1 MTEEE
6 SHETSHSTSVES
18 GNEERQEVEQKEV
31 DIKKT
36 KLYHTL
42 TPWKKFSHTLKEV
55 SLLYFFGFIVSLFLF
70 GLKHLI
76 VYARLDGRF
85 YLYRNETKVQYAV
98 SDALSVVSSFIF
110 AFTLIDTFLY
120 YMSGYL
126 MEKVNFLTL
135 AMFYTNSV
143 SSLLSSMILVFGSVV
158 YCKFNEVDYK
168 IKESHSVGI
177 EQSLTT
183 CFLSLLVI
191 TMKDIF
197 VKKVRMG
204 FNHTNYLSRI
214 QKCLIE
220 HQFIKTLE
228 VVRKRIK
235 GQKNGKKKRYW
246 MFSQPAQDQQAGAE
260 TDTPSQEEIPE
271 DNEKYFKPKF
281 MAVPEDLTD
290 VKQKMIIF
298 KEFEK
303 IMNTKI
309 YHMDKGIGAAVDIK
323 QESQKR
329 AEKIATW
336 LAADRKKFQIRHLKK
351 YVDSEY
357 VDNIVSVLGLSE
369 TQLLSEKDIA
379 TLIEKTK
386 REKYAVKRSLV
397 QMDKALLRVSHF
409 ITGSIFV
416 FAAIALLSPTISAND
431 VVKGVFGT
439 FFGLGFIFQTSVKN
453 AIDSVIFLFIV
464 HPYDIGDRIRVEID
478 KEELNMVVSE
488 LNVFS
493 TVFYEWNGSKIYIPN
508 HVLLQKSIVNVR
520 RSGLMAENI
529 VFQVSFDTV
538 PEKIQ
543 HLKTEITK
551 FIKKHP
557 KDFSPYFMFNYHA
570 LEDTNK
576 LHLKIYLQHATN
588 WQNYEAYL
596 QRKAK
601 FIMFLKQAISEQ
613 KIEYYL
619 PIQRLEII
627 ASKTAQTSL

>member
-1 MTEEE
+1 MSEEE
-6 SHETSHSTSVES
+6 SHDTSQSTSVES
-18 GNEERQEVEQKEV
+18 ANEERQDLEQKEV

-42 TPWKKFSHTLKEV
+42 SPWKKFSHMLKEV
-55 SLLYFFGFIVSLFLF
+55 SLLYYLGFALALFLL
-70 GLKHLI
+70 GLVQLI
-76 VYARLDGRF
+76 LYARIDGTF
-85 YLYRNETKVQYAV
+85 PLYRNESLVEYSIANT
-98 SDALSVVSSFIF
+98 LSLVGWLIF
-110 AFTLIDTFLY
+110 SFTLLDGIIY
-120 YMSGYL
+120 YVSGYL

-135 AMFYTNSV
+135 TMFYMNSV
-143 SSLLSSMILVFGSVV
+143 STFLSIMILILGCIA
-158 YCKFNEVDYK
+158 YCKFNEIDYR
-168 IKESHSVGI
+168 IKVSHSVGF
-177 EQSLTT
+177 EQSMVT
-183 CFLSLLVI
+183 CFLAMLVI
-191 TMKDIF
+191 IMKDIF

-204 FNHTNYLSRI
+204 FNHTNYLARI
-214 QKCLIE
+214 QRCLIE

-235 GQKNGKKKRYW
+235 GQKSGKRKGYW
-246 MFSQPAQDQQAGAE
+246 MFSQPAQEQQPGQEA
-260 TDTPSQEEIPE
+260 DPPSQEEVP
-271 DNEKYFKPKF
+271 DTEKYFKLKC
-281 MAVPEDLTD
+281 MAVADGLTD

-309 YHMDKGIGAAVDIK
+309 YHMDKGIGGSTDIK

-329 AEKIATW
+329 AEKIASW
-336 LAADRKKFQIRHLKK
+336 LSADRKKFQIKHLKK

-357 VDNIVSVLGLSE
+357 VDTIISVLGLSD
-369 TQLLSEKDIA
+369 TQVLTEKEIA
-379 TLIEKTK
+379 VLIERTK
-386 REKYAVKRSLV
+386 RERYAVKRSLV
-397 QMDKALLRVSHF
+397 QMDMALLRVSHF
-409 ITGSIFV
+409 ITAAIFV
-416 FAAIALLSPTISAND
+416 FALIALLSPTISAND

-464 HPYDIGDRIRVEID
+464 HPYDIGDRIKVEID
-478 KEELNMVVSE
+478 KEELNMIVSE

-508 HVLLQKSIVNVR
+508 HVLLQKSIVTIR

-529 VFQVSFDTV
+529 TFQMAFDTP

-543 HLKTEITK
+543 HLKTEVTK

-557 KDFSPYFMFNYHA
+557 KDFSPYFMFSYHGI
-570 LEDTNK
+570 EDMNK
-576 LHLKIYLQHATN
+576 LHMKIYLQHANN

-601 FIMFLKQAISEQ
+601 FIMFLKQAITEQ

-619 PIQRLEII
+619 PVQRLEIL
-627 ASKTAQTSL
+627 TAKSQ

>member
-1 MTEEE
+1 MSEDE
-6 SHETSHSTSVES
+6 SHDTSQSTSVES
-18 GNEERQEVEQKEV
+18 GYEEKPEIEQQEV

-42 TPWKKFSHTLKEV
+42 TPWRKVWHSLKEI
-55 SLLYFFGFIVSLFLF
+55 SLLYFVGFFVSFLLFVS
-70 GLKHLI
+70 H
-76 VYARLDGRF
+76 YALLHIKIDGSF
-85 YLYRNETKVQYAV
+85 SVQRNTETVNFPISEV
-98 SDALSVVSSFIF
+98 LRVLSLFIF
-110 AFTLIDTFLY
+110 AFTFFDGFLY

-135 AMFYTNSV
+135 AMFYINSV
-143 SSLLSSMILVFGSVV
+143 SSLLSGMIVTLCCVLYLKLS
-158 YCKFNEVDYK
+158 EVDYK
-168 IKESHSVGI
+168 VKPSHSVGLD
-177 EQSLTT
+177 QSMTT
-183 CFLSLLVI
+183 CFFALLVI
-191 TMKDIF
+191 TTKDIF

-204 FNHTNYLSRI
+204 FNHTNYLMRI
-214 QKCLIE
+214 QRCLIE

-228 VVRKRIK
+228 IVKKRIK
-235 GQKNGKKKRYW
+235 GQKSGKKKRYW
-246 MFSQPAQDQQAGAE
+246 MFSQQPAQEQETGDDGA
-260 TDTPSQEEIPE
+260 TPVQEESHGE
-271 DNEKYFKPKF
+271 DSTEKYFKPKSLTV
-281 MAVPEDLTD
+281 ADDSTD

-309 YHMDKGIGAAVDIK
+309 YHMDKGMGAPADIK
-323 QESQKR
+323 QESEKR
-329 AEKIATW
+329 AQKIAMW
-336 LAADRKKFQIRHLKK
+336 LCADRKKFQLRHLKK

-357 VDNIVSVLGLSE
+357 VDNIICVLGLSE
-369 TQLLSEKDIA
+369 TQILSEKDIA
-379 TLIEKTK
+379 ALIEKTK
-386 REKYAVKRSLV
+386 REKYAVKKSLV
-397 QMDKALLRVSHF
+397 QMDKALMRVSHF
-409 ITGSIFV
+409 ITGAIFV
-416 FAAIALLSPTISAND
+416 FAFIAILSPTISAND

-529 VFQVSFDTV
+529 MFQIAFDTV

-543 HLKTEITK
+543 HLKAEVTK

-570 LEDTNK
+570 IEDANK

-601 FIMFLKQAISEQ
+601 FIMFLKQAINEQ

-619 PIQRLEII
+619 PVQRVELLT
-627 ASKTAQTSL
+627 SKV

>member
-1 MTEEE
+1 MSEEE
-6 SHETSHSTSVES
+6 SHDTSHSTSVES
-18 GNEERQEVEQKEV
+18 NNEERQDVEQKKV

-42 TPWKKFSHTLKEV
+42 SPWKKFSHMLKEV
-55 SLLYFFGFIVSLFLF
+55 PFSYYLGFAIALFLF
-70 GLKHLI
+70 GLVQLI
-76 VYARLDGRF
+76 VYAGIDGVF
-85 YLYRNETKVQYAV
+85 SLYRNDEKVSYSIAKT
-98 SDALSVVSSFIF
+98 LSLISWLILS
-110 AFTLIDTFLY
+110 FTLLDGFIY
-120 YMSGYL
+120 YTSAYL

-135 AMFYTNSV
+135 FMFYMNSV
-143 SSLLSSMILVFGSVV
+143 STFLSSMILIFGCIV
-158 YCKFNEVDYK
+158 YFKFNEIDFK
-168 IKESHSVGI
+168 IKKSHFVGI
-177 EQSLTT
+177 EQSLVT
-183 CFLSLLVI
+183 CLLAMLVI
-191 TMKDIF
+191 IMKDIF

-204 FNHTNYLSRI
+204 FNHTNYLTRI
-214 QKCLIE
+214 QRCLIE

-235 GQKNGKKKRYW
+235 EQKSGKRKGYW
-246 MFSQPAQDQQAGAE
+246 MFSQPSQAQQNGQE
-260 TDTPSQEEIPE
+260 TEPATQDEPNEEA
-271 DNEKYFKPKF
+271 EKYFKLKY
-281 MAVPEDLTD
+281 MAVTD
-290 VKQKMIIF
+290 GSTDIKQKMIIF

-309 YHMDKGIGAAVDIK
+309 YHMDKGIGGVSDIK
-323 QESQKR
+323 HESLKR
-329 AEKIATW
+329 AEKIAAW
-336 LAADRKKFQIRHLKK
+336 LSADRKKFQIKHLKK

-357 VDNIVSVLGLSE
+357 VDTIISMLGLSE
-369 TQLLSEKDIA
+369 TQVLTEKDIA
-379 TLIEKTK
+379 MLIERTK

-409 ITGSIFV
+409 ITGAIFS
-416 FAAIALLSPTISAND
+416 FAVIALLSPTISAND

-464 HPYDIGDRIRVEID
+464 HPYDIGDRIKVEID
-478 KEELNMVVSE
+478 KEELNMIVSE

-493 TVFYEWNGSKIYIPN
+493 TVFYEWDGSKIYIPN

-529 VFQVSFDTV
+529 TFQVAFDTP

-543 HLKTEITK
+543 HLKTEVAK

-557 KDFSPYFMFNYHA
+557 KDFSPYFMFNYHGI
-570 LEDTNK
+570 EDMNK
-576 LHLKIYLQHATN
+576 LHLKIYLQHANN

-601 FIMFLKQAISEQ
+601 FIMFLKQAITEQ

-619 PIQRLEII
+619 PVQRLEIL
-627 ASKTAQTSL
+627 STKAQ